1 VLLNVGSIIAKVEFV
16 VEVVV
21 LDLDVLIEGAF

>member
-21 LDLDVLIEGAF
+21 LDLDVLVEGAF

>member
-1 VLLNVGSIIAKVEFV
+1 MHVGSIIAKVELV

-21 LDLDVLIEGAF
+21 LDLDVLVEGPF

>member
-1 VLLNVGSIIAKVEFV
+1 VLLNLGSIIAKVEFV

-21 LDLDVLIEGAF
+21 LDLDVLVEGAF